1 MSNLMGEIL
10 DSSSSLSNQTAT
22 LSVISNNIANVDNS
36 SYARES
42 VETSYTSGPGG
53 VVYSESTITSARDAI
68 LDRQVIEETST
79 ASSLDETESLYDD
92 LNTVMS
98 ESLNG
103 SLGASLDTAV
113 ADGTGVTGAISSF
126 LNAWSAYA
134 ASPNDSA
141 AQSEVYTTAED
152 LIDQLNSASSSLDE
166 VQDDE
171 NAACEDDVDSAN
183 ELLQKIADLNTQ
195 ILAAENRNDS
205 SATELEDE
213 REAAME
219 DLAGY
224 IDYDYTTESN
234 GTITITVS
242 SGTDSSGTTTL
253 VSGGTAGSIGI
264 ASDTDGA
271 YTGLTVTGAGS
282 TTSSSYTPS
291 GGSLSVLNPA
301 VTTAAIESIRDQLDA
316 LANQIVTSVN
326 SVYSETTSDSTA
338 TFFSS
343 TGTTAATIAL
353 SSSITDSTD
362 IVANSSTEA
371 TGGNSVAL
379 AMADL
384 LDTEYSTS
392 SGDYIDGT
400 LTEDAAG
407 IATDIADEL
416 ETATDASD
424 TQDEV
429 LATVT
434 ENRDNVSGV
443 STDEELSDLIRTQ
456 HAYQACARVLSTVN
470 TLLEIVTTRLGSS

>member
-1 MSNLMGEIL
+1 MSNLLGEIL
-10 DSSSSLSNQTAT
+10 TSSNSLSSQSAK
-22 LSVISNNIANVDNS
+22 LSVISNNISNVDNS

-42 VETSYTSGPGG
+42 VETSSISGPGG

-113 ADGTGVTGAISSF
+113 SEGTGITGGISSF

-134 ASPNDSA
+134 ASPNDSS
-141 AQSEVYTTAED
+141 AQSEVYSTAQE
-152 LIDQLNSASSSLDE
+152 LVQRLNDASEALDE
-166 VQDDE
+166 VQADE
-171 NAACEDDVDSAN
+171 NAALEDDVDSAN
-183 ELLQKIADLNTQ
+183 TLLQKIADLNTQ
-195 ILAAENRNDS
+195 ILSAQNRNDS
-205 SATELEDE
+205 SASELEDE

-234 GTITITVS
+234 GTVTITVA
-242 SGTDSSGTTTL
+242 SGADSSGTTTL

-264 ASDTDGA
+264 VSDTDGD
-271 YTGLTVTGAGS
+271 YTGLSVTGAGS
-282 TTSSSYTPS
+282 TTSSSFTAT
-291 GGSLSVLNPA
+291 GGSLSVLDPS
-301 VTTAAIESIRDQLDA
+301 VTSATIEGIRDQLDA

-326 SVYSETTSDSTA
+326 SIYSETSTDGTA
-338 TFFSS
+338 TFF
-343 TGTTAATIAL
+343 TGTTAADIAI

-362 IVANSSTEA
+362 ITAGSATEA
-371 TGGNSVAL
+371 SGGNSVAL
-379 AMADL
+379 EISDL
-384 LDTEYSTS
+384 LDKDYSTE

-407 IATDIADEL
+407 IATDISSEL

-429 LATVT
+429 LSSVT
-434 ENRDNVSGV
+434 ETRDNVSGV

-456 HAYQACARVLSTVN
+456 HAYQSSARVLSTIN